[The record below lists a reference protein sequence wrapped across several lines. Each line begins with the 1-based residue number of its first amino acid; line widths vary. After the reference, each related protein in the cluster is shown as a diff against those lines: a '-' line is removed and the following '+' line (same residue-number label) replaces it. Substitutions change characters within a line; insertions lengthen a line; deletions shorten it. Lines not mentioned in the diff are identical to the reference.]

1 MSVGDLVEFEGSKLG
16 FVIEE
21 PTTRD
26 SYDFLTGEGYTV
38 TLVSVLHEGEVWSL
52 EADELELVDEAR

>member
-16 FVIEE
+16 VVLEE
-21 PTTRD
+21 ETRD

>member
-16 FVIEE
+16 VVLEE
-21 PTTRD
+21 TTRD

>member
-16 FVIEE
+16 VVLEE
-21 PTTRD
+21 GTRD
-26 SYDFLTGEGYTV
+26 GYDFLTGEGYTV